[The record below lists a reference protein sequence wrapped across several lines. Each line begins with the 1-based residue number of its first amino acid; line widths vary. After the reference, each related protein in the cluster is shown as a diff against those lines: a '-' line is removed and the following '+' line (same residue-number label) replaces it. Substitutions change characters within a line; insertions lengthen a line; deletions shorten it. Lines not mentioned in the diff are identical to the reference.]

1 MDAASYQAAGLY
13 DPAAPNAADRLAL
26 LDWLTARGITIEQM
40 VRAQRETSL
49 TGLAGDLA
57 LEPGRRITAAELAA
71 RIGVSAAEVLALSL
85 AAGLKVSADDL
96 AYTENDVPL
105 FAALRGG
112 GSMFGE
118 TATRRFIHTVGAA
131 LATVAEAAVALFQIN
146 VEGPM
151 RASGVT
157 ELELAQQN
165 LRATESLEQ
174 VQAIMRGLF
183 RPHVE
188 SAIRRFRETGP
199 RTSIGMARM
208 TIGFIDMVGF
218 TTLAHRVSSD
228 ELREVVERFE
238 ETAHDVVTTRDG
250 RLVKLI
256 GDEVMFVTREP
267 GAACDIALTLV
278 ERFAGDPSV
287 KPRGGLATG
296 NLLVRGG
303 DYYGPIVNL
312 AARVA
317 QLAVPHEL
325 LVTQELA
332 AHAVATG
339 LRFEPAG
346 RRTVKGLD
354 EPVTLLT
361 VERA

>member
-1 MDAASYQAAGLY
+1 MDPASYQAAGLY
-13 DPAAPNAADRLAL
+13 DPTATNAAERLAL
-26 LDWLTARGITIEQM
+26 LEWLTARGITIEQM
-40 VRAQRETSL
+40 VRAHRETSL

-57 LEPGRRITAAELAA
+57 LEPERRITAAELGE
-71 RIGVSAAEVLALSL
+71 RLGISADEVMALSL
-85 AAGLKVSADDL
+85 SAGLKVSAHDL
-96 AYTENDVPL
+96 AYTEHDVPL
-105 FAALRGG
+105 FATFRGG

-118 TATRRFIHTVGAA
+118 IATRRFVHTVGAA
-131 LATVAEAAVALFQIN
+131 LATVAEAAVSLFQIN

-151 RASGVT
+151 RASGVS

-165 LRATESLEQ
+165 LRATQSLEQ

-188 SAIRRFRETGP
+188 AAIRRFREAGP
-199 RTSIGMARM
+199 RSDIGMARM

-218 TTLAHRVSSD
+218 TPLAHRVSTA

-238 ETAHDVVTTRDG
+238 ETAHEVVTTRDG

-267 GAACDIALTLV
+267 GAACDIALTLI

-296 NLLVRGG
+296 DLLVRGG

-325 LVTQELA
+325 LVTQEVA
-332 AHAVATG
+332 AHAVPTG

-346 RRTVKGLD
+346 RRAVKGLE

-361 VERA
+361 VDRA